1 MDKITK
7 YKKAAR
13 EIAEEIYRM
22 IPDEEEVETQLVI
35 DEKHGH
41 YILFSVG
48 WYDLQREYNAFLHLD
63 VKPDG
68 TVWIQ
73 HDGTDRRVAYWL
85 IEKGVAKQDIV
96 LGFRQ
101 AEIREE
107 WREMAMA

>member
-1 MDKITK
+1 MDKIEK

-13 EIAEEIYRM
+13 EIVEEIYRM
-22 IPDEEEVETQLVI
+22 IPQEDGVETQLVI
-35 DEKHGH
+35 DDVHRH

-63 VKPDG
+63 VKSEG

-85 IEKGVAKQDIV
+85 IEKGVDKQDIV

-107 WREMAMA
+107 WRETAFA

>member
-1 MDKITK
+1 MAKLEK

-13 EIAEEIYRM
+13 EIVEEIYRM
-22 IPDEEEVETQLVI
+22 IPAEDDVETQMVV
-35 DEKHGH
+35 DEPGGH
-41 YILFSVG
+41 FILFSVG
-48 WYDLQREYNAFLHLD
+48 WYSKHREYNAFLHLD
-63 VKPDG
+63 VKQDG

-73 HDGTDRRVAYWL
+73 HDGTDRKVAYWL

-101 AEIREE
+101 PEVREE

>member
-1 MDKITK
+1 MDKVAK

-13 EIAEEIYRM
+13 EIVEEIYRM
-22 IPDEEEVETQLVI
+22 IPEENDVETQLVI
-35 DEKHGH
+35 DEEHGH

-48 WYDLQREYNAFLHLD
+48 WYNLHREYNSFLHID
-63 VKPDG
+63 VKSDG

-85 IEKGVAKQDIV
+85 IEKGVEKQDII

-101 AEIREE
+101 PDIREE
-107 WREMAMA
+107 WRTMAV